1 MTSIDL
7 VIAGMTCSMCTAR
20 VTQAL
25 RAVAGVGAVEVDLKA
40 GTAHVKADSSLAPLN
55 GELLILS
62 LQEAGYSARILHSG
76 APHLYTAPVN
86 SGCCCK
92 S

>member
-7 VIAGMTCSMCTAR
+7 VIAGMTCSQCTAR
-20 VTQAL
+20 VTRAL
-25 RAVAGVGAVEVDLKA
+25 RAVVGVGAVEVDLKA

-62 LQEAGYSARILHSG
+62 LLVAGYSARILHSG